1 MSRISLSSLRRV
13 SREDLQG
20 APDWVDPL
28 LTASNEFQEQATAAL
43 ERPLLT
49 GVLDTYDFV
58 HGVEQ
63 IIKSPLGVMPSG
75 VSDVRC
81 RGVTV
86 DSAGKPTGAFYT
98 LGVARLDWRPV
109 QSRPGEPIRVG
120 VTAYFA
126 PPYGDI
132 SIERT
137 TNQAINSAASTAVQ
151 WESSSRELGDL
162 SWDSGANTKIVC
174 ASAGRVGI
182 HHLIPWASAAAGL
195 RDTSVRLTGA
205 GGQYYG
211 EVVAPGGNF
220 VILLGYAE
228 LNVVAGDYI
237 EAYAYQDSGAPLNI
251 TASTSRCYMSAR
263 YVAPTVGTRG
273 RVTLRFDGG
282 N

>member
-98 LGVARLDWRPV
+98 LGVSRLDWRPV
-109 QSRPGEPIRVG
+109 QSRPGEPIRLG

-126 PPYGDI
+126 PPYGEI
-132 SIERT
+132 AVERT
-137 TNQAINSAASTAVQ
+137 TDQSIPNATQTAVQ
-151 WESSSRELGDL
+151 FSSASMQYGGL
-162 SWDSGANTKIVC
+162 SWSSGANTRVTC
-174 ASAGRVGI
+174 ANAGLLDVRVRY
-182 HHLIPWASAAAGL
+182 LFYSAAGGA
-195 RDTSVRLTGA
+195 RQASVAINGSLVWRA
-205 GGQYYG
+205 
-211 EVVAPGGNF
+211 ESVIPGGD
-220 VILLGYAE
+220 YAAASSAD
-228 LNVVAGDYI
+228 LITVAANDYL
-237 EAYAYQDSGAPLNI
+237 EASVSQSSGGPLSLVANRVSV
-251 TASTSRCYMSAR
+251 TAR
-263 YVAPTVGTRG
+263 YVAPPVGTRG
-273 RVTLRFDGG
+273 LVTLRFDGG

>member
-132 SIERT
+132 SLERT
-137 TNQAINSAASTAVQ
+137 TNLAITNATLTAVQ
-151 WESSSRELGDL
+151 FSSASVQTGGL
-162 SWDSGANTKIVC
+162 SWTSGANTRLVC
-174 ASAGRVGI
+174 AHAGTIALTSRY
-182 HHLIPWASAAAGL
+182 AFDTAAAGY
-195 RDTSVRLTGA
+195 RQCYINRTGVTSYFAESLI
-205 GGQYYG
+205 
-211 EVVAPGGNF
+211 PGGS
-220 VILLGYAE
+220 YAGASGAE
-228 LNVVAGDYI
+228 EITVASGDYLELI
-237 EAYAYQDSGAPLNI
+237 VAQTSGGNLNLI
-251 TASTSRCYMSAR
+251 ADRVRMAAR

>member
-98 LGVARLDWRPV
+98 LGVSRIDWRPV

-126 PPYGDI
+126 PTSTSGYVGESSRSAIASASAVSLTTTTAADVTSISLGAGEWDI
-132 SIERT
+132 SGLIINGGSPTGFTEFGGAVNTTSANIGTSGDNQGLCVLAGGIPTITSISVPPRRYTLTTTTSVYLVARAVFTGGTCTAYGRIEAVRA
-137 TNQAINSAASTAVQ
+137 QDYST
-151 WESSSRELGDL
+151 
-162 SWDSGANTKIVC
+162 
-174 ASAGRVGI
+174 
-182 HHLIPWASAAAGL
+182 GL
-195 RDTSVRLTGA
+195 RGK
-205 GGQYYG
+205 
-211 EVVAPGGNF
+211 
-220 VILLGYAE
+220 I
-228 LNVVAGDYI
+228 
-237 EAYAYQDSGAPLNI
+237 
-251 TASTSRCYMSAR
+251 
-263 YVAPTVGTRG
+263 
-273 RVTLRFDGG
+273 TLRFDGG

>member
-98 LGVARLDWRPV
+98 LGAARLDWRPV

-126 PPYGDI
+126 PTSTSGYVGERVVSYVTTGAPVTIAATATAQDVTSI
-132 SIERT
+132 SLT
-137 TNQAINSAASTAVQ
+137 PGSWDVTG
-151 WESSSRELGDL
+151 ELGFL
-162 SWDSGANTKIVC
+162 VATGGAWTY
-174 ASAGRVGI
+174 
-182 HHLIPWASAAAGL
+182 AAGSVN
-195 RDTSVRLTGA
+195 DTSATISTLYADRSVEVGSPVLGVTSYVTIASVRFDVTTTTTIYLVAREDFA
-205 GGQYYG
+205 GGPA
-211 EVVAPGGNF
+211 VH
-220 VILLGYAE
+220 YAFGRLSAVRAKE
-228 LNVVAGDYI
+228 Y
-237 EAYAYQDSGAPLNI
+237 
-251 TASTSRCYMSAR
+251 ST
-263 YVAPTVGTRG
+263 GLRG